1 MTQSNEETLK
11 SYLKKLSQTSLEQ
24 IIIRGNREG
33 CLEIPNDIIS
43 LNRKRLPWLIE
54 EGLAKVS
61 TLKASNSRVAIS
73 IIDRIVK
80 DIISD
85 DCIDFLDSDD
95 KSILVFMLMRLS
107 IEDQLSYALSDDIMQ
122 CSDMTSLKTKLRA
135 SILSINEDPEK
146 IKSLIRILKDDYFLS
161 KKHFNFRWLKSD
173 NKEQARWAAEYISEN
188 KLILEEYENLPL
200 NLITEKNYVPIIE
213 GIFHSLCFC
222 EREQA
227 KLYERFKRAWSQ
239 HKFRKKAENENKV
252 SVSFLMKDK
261 TKKRLQEVADF
272 HETSM
277 IDVIERL
284 VNSSWEAFN
293 EGNDSL

>member
-1 MTQSNEETLK
+1 MKDKTLK
-11 SYLKKLSQTSLEQ
+11 NYLKKFSRTSLEQ
-24 IIIRGNREG
+24 IIIRGNQDDFFN
-33 CLEIPNDIIS
+33 IPEDKIS
-43 LNRKRLPWLIE
+43 LNRRRLPEFIE
-54 EGLAKVS
+54 EEAIKSS
-61 TLKASNSRVAIS
+61 TLRYGYSHNAIS
-73 IIDRIVK
+73 IIDRIVEG
-80 DIISD
+80 IISE

-95 KSILVFMLMRLS
+95 KSVLVFMLMRLS
-107 IEDQLSYALSDDIMQ
+107 KEDKLSYTLSDDIMQ
-122 CSDMTSLKTKLRA
+122 CSDMTSLKIKLRT

-146 IKSLIRILKDDYFLS
+146 IKSLIRILKDGYFLS
-161 KKHFNFRWLKSD
+161 KKHFNFKWLKND
-173 NKEQARWAAEYISEN
+173 NKEQARWAVEYISEN
-188 KLILEEYENLPL
+188 KLILEEYEDLPL
-200 NLITEKNYVPIIE
+200 NLIAEKNYIPIIE

-293 EGNDSL
+293 EGDDSL

>member
-1 MTQSNEETLK
+1 MKDKTLK
-11 SYLKKLSQTSLEQ
+11 NYLKKFSRTSLEQ
-24 IIIRGNREG
+24 IIIRGNQDDFFN
-33 CLEIPNDIIS
+33 IPEDKIS
-43 LNRKRLPWLIE
+43 LNRRRLPEFIE
-54 EGLAKVS
+54 EEAIKSS
-61 TLKASNSRVAIS
+61 TLRYGYSHNAIS
-73 IIDRIVK
+73 IIDRIVEG
-80 DIISD
+80 IISE

-95 KSILVFMLMRLS
+95 KSVLVFMLMRLS
-107 IEDQLSYALSDDIMQ
+107 KEDKLSYTLSDDIMQ
-122 CSDMTSLKTKLRA
+122 CSDMTSLNIKLRT

-146 IKSLIRILKDDYFLS
+146 IKSLIRILKDGYFLS
-161 KKHFNFRWLKSD
+161 KKHFNFKWLKND
-173 NKEQARWAAEYISEN
+173 NKEQARWAVEYISEN
-188 KLILEEYENLPL
+188 KLILEEYEDLPL
-200 NLITEKNYVPIIE
+200 NLIAEKNYVPIIE

-293 EGNDSL
+293 EGDDSL

>member
-1 MTQSNEETLK
+1 MKDKTLK
-11 SYLKKLSQTSLEQ
+11 NYLKKFSRTSLEQ
-24 IIIRGNREG
+24 IIIRGNQDDFFN
-33 CLEIPNDIIS
+33 IPEDKIS
-43 LNRKRLPWLIE
+43 LNRRRLPEFIE
-54 EGLAKVS
+54 EEAIKSS
-61 TLKASNSRVAIS
+61 TLRYGYSHNAIS
-73 IIDRIVK
+73 IIDRIVEG
-80 DIISD
+80 IISE

-95 KSILVFMLMRLS
+95 KSVLVFMLMRLS
-107 IEDQLSYALSDDIMQ
+107 KEDKLSYTLSDDIMQ
-122 CSDMTSLKTKLRA
+122 CSDMTSLKIKLRT

-146 IKSLIRILKDDYFLS
+146 IKSLIRILKDGYFLS
-161 KKHFNFRWLKSD
+161 KKHFNFKWLKND
-173 NKEQARWAAEYISEN
+173 NKEQARWAVEYISEN
-188 KLILEEYENLPL
+188 KLILEEYEDLPL
-200 NLITEKNYVPIIE
+200 NLIAEKNYVPIIE

-293 EGNDSL
+293 EGDDSL

>member
-1 MTQSNEETLK
+1 MNQPNEETLK

-24 IIIRGNREG
+24 IIIRGNQEG
-33 CLEIPNDIIS
+33 FFEIPEDKIS
-43 LNRKRLPWLIE
+43 LNRKRLSDLIE
-54 EGLAKVS
+54 EGLAKRS
-61 TLKASNSRVAIS
+61 PLRSSNSSVAIS
-73 IIDRIVK
+73 RISRIIEG
-80 DIISD
+80 IIGE
-85 DCIDFLDSDD
+85 DCINFLDSDD

-107 IEDQLSYALSDDIMQ
+107 IEDELSYALSDDIMQ
-122 CSDMTSLKTKLRA
+122 CSDMTSLKTKLRT

-146 IKSLIRILKDDYFLS
+146 IKSLIRILKDGYFLS
-161 KKHFNFRWLKSD
+161 KKHFNFTWLKNN
-173 NKEQARWAAEYISEN
+173 NKEQARWAVEYISEN

-252 SVSFLMKDK
+252 SVSFLMKDE

-277 IDVIERL
+277 IDVIEKL

>member
-1 MTQSNEETLK
+1 MKDKTLK
-11 SYLKKLSQTSLEQ
+11 NYLKKFSRTSLEQ
-24 IIIRGNREG
+24 IIIRGNQDDFFN
-33 CLEIPNDIIS
+33 IPEDKIS
-43 LNRKRLPWLIE
+43 LNRRRLPEFIE
-54 EGLAKVS
+54 EEAIKSS
-61 TLKASNSRVAIS
+61 TLRYGYSHNAIS
-73 IIDRIVK
+73 IIDRIVEG
-80 DIISD
+80 IISE

-95 KSILVFMLMRLS
+95 KSVLVFMLMRLS
-107 IEDQLSYALSDDIMQ
+107 KEDKLSYTLSDDIMQ
-122 CSDMTSLKTKLRA
+122 CSDMTSLKIKLRT

-146 IKSLIRILKDDYFLS
+146 IKSLIRILRDGYFLS
-161 KKHFNFRWLKSD
+161 KKHFNFKWLKND
-173 NKEQARWAAEYISEN
+173 NKEQARWAVEYISEN
-188 KLILEEYENLPL
+188 KLILEEYEDLPF
-200 NLITEKNYVPIIE
+200 NLIAEKNYVPIIE

-293 EGNDSL
+293 EGDDSL

>member
-1 MTQSNEETLK
+1 MKDKTLK
-11 SYLKKLSQTSLEQ
+11 NYLKKFSRTSLEQ
-24 IIIRGNREG
+24 IIIRGNQDNFFN
-33 CLEIPNDIIS
+33 IPVDKIS
-43 LNRKRLPWLIE
+43 LNRRRLPEFIE
-54 EGLAKVS
+54 EEAIKSS
-61 TLKASNSRVAIS
+61 TLRYGYSHNAIS
-73 IIDRIVK
+73 IIDRIVEG
-80 DIISD
+80 IISE

-95 KSILVFMLMRLS
+95 KSVLVFMLMRLS
-107 IEDQLSYALSDDIMQ
+107 KEDKLSYTLSDDIMQ
-122 CSDMTSLKTKLRA
+122 CSDMTSLKIKLRT

-146 IKSLIRILKDDYFLS
+146 IKSLIRILKDGYFLS
-161 KKHFNFRWLKSD
+161 KKHFNFKWLKND
-173 NKEQARWAAEYISEN
+173 NKEQARWAVEYISEN
-188 KLILEEYENLPL
+188 KLILEEYEDLPL
-200 NLITEKNYVPIIE
+200 NLIAEKNYVPIIE

-293 EGNDSL
+293 EGDDSL

>member
-1 MTQSNEETLK
+1 MSQPNEETLK

-33 CLEIPNDIIS
+33 CLEIPEDIIS
-43 LNRKRLPWLIE
+43 LNRKRLPELIE
-54 EGLAKVS
+54 EGLAKSS
-61 TLKASNSRVAIS
+61 TLRSSNSSVAIA
-73 IIDRIVK
+73 IISRIVE
-80 DIISD
+80 DIISE
-85 DCIDFLDSDD
+85 DCLDFLDSDD

-107 IEDQLSYALSDDIMQ
+107 IEDELSYALSDGIMQ
-122 CSDMTSLKTKLRA
+122 CFDMTSLKIKLKT

-146 IKSLIRILKDDYFLS
+146 IKLLIRIYKDDYFLS
-161 KKHFNFRWLKSD
+161 KKYFNFKWLKND
-173 NKEQARWAAEYISEN
+173 NKEQARWAVEYISEN
-188 KLILEEYENLPL
+188 KLILEEYDSLPL
-200 NLITEKNYVPIIE
+200 NLITEKNYVPIVE

-227 KLYERFKRAWSQ
+227 KFYERFKRAWSQ

-252 SVSFLMKDK
+252 SVSFLMKNE

-277 IDVIERL
+277 IDVIEQL
-284 VNSSWEAFN
+284 VNSSWKAFN
-293 EGNDSL
+293 EGHDSL

>member
-1 MTQSNEETLK
+1 MKDKTLK
-11 SYLKKLSQTSLEQ
+11 NYLKKFSRTSLEQ
-24 IIIRGNREG
+24 IIIRGNQDDFFN
-33 CLEIPNDIIS
+33 IPEDKIS
-43 LNRKRLPWLIE
+43 LNRRRLPEFIE
-54 EGLAKVS
+54 EEAIKSS
-61 TLKASNSRVAIS
+61 TLRYGYSHNAIS
-73 IIDRIVK
+73 IIDRIVEG
-80 DIISD
+80 IISE

-95 KSILVFMLMRLS
+95 KSVLVFMLMRLS
-107 IEDQLSYALSDDIMQ
+107 KEDKLSYTLSDDIMQ
-122 CSDMTSLKTKLRA
+122 CSDMTSLKIKLRT

-146 IKSLIRILKDDYFLS
+146 IKSLIRILKDGYFLS
-161 KKHFNFRWLKSD
+161 KKHFNFKWLKND
-173 NKEQARWAAEYISEN
+173 NKEQARWAIEYISEN
-188 KLILEEYENLPL
+188 KLILEEYEDLPL
-200 NLITEKNYVPIIE
+200 NLIAEKNYVPIIE

-293 EGNDSL
+293 EGDDSL

>member
-1 MTQSNEETLK
+1 MTQPNEETLK

-85 DCIDFLDSDD
+85 DCIDFLDLDD

-107 IEDQLSYALSDDIMQ
+107 IEDELSYALSDDIMQ
-122 CSDMTSLKTKLRA
+122 CSDMTSLKTKLRT

-146 IKSLIRILKDDYFLS
+146 IKSLIRILKDGYFLS
-161 KKHFNFRWLKSD
+161 KKHFNFKWLKND
-173 NKEQARWAAEYISEN
+173 NKEQARWAVEYISEN

-200 NLITEKNYVPIIE
+200 NLIAEKNYVPIIE

>member
-1 MTQSNEETLK
+1 MTQPNEETLK

-107 IEDQLSYALSDDIMQ
+107 IEDELSYALSDDIMQ
-122 CSDMTSLKTKLRA
+122 CSDMTSLKTKLRT

-146 IKSLIRILKDDYFLS
+146 IKSLIRILKDGYFFS
-161 KKHFNFRWLKSD
+161 KKHFNFKWLKND
-173 NKEQARWAAEYISEN
+173 NKEQARWAVEYISEN

-200 NLITEKNYVPIIE
+200 NLIAEKNYVPIIE

>member
-1 MTQSNEETLK
+1 
-11 SYLKKLSQTSLEQ
+11 
-24 IIIRGNREG
+24 
-33 CLEIPNDIIS
+33 IPEDKIS
-43 LNRKRLPWLIE
+43 LNRRRLPEFIE
-54 EGLAKVS
+54 EEAIKSS
-61 TLKASNSRVAIS
+61 TLRYGYSHNAIS
-73 IIDRIVK
+73 IIDRIVEG
-80 DIISD
+80 IISE

-95 KSILVFMLMRLS
+95 KSVLVFMLMRLS
-107 IEDQLSYALSDDIMQ
+107 KEDKLSYTLSDDIMQ
-122 CSDMTSLKTKLRA
+122 CSDMTSLKIKLRT

-146 IKSLIRILKDDYFLS
+146 IKSLIRILRDGYFLS
-161 KKHFNFRWLKSD
+161 KKHFNFKWLKND
-173 NKEQARWAAEYISEN
+173 NKEQARWAVEYISEN
-188 KLILEEYENLPL
+188 KLILEEYEDLPF
-200 NLITEKNYVPIIE
+200 NLIAEKNYVPIIE

-293 EGNDSL
+293 EGDDSL